1 MLSSSLLKQ
10 GFHNSH
16 ADSSLFILAQG
27 KDLVYVLV
35 YVDDILITGNNPLL
49 VSSITKGLGS
59 QGSWYSSLF
68 SGHRSDFSF

>member
-27 KDLVYVLV
+27 KDLV